1 MSKDLSAEAGDVL
14 SGKEED
20 RSPEDIKARRA
31 KLMRHITGSDQQKES
46 PTVASTAVKPD
57 EKVVTDELYTD
68 TLLRFGIKI

>member
-1 MSKDLSAEAGDVL
+1 MSKDLSAGAGDVL

-31 KLMRHITGSDQQKES
+31 KLMRHITGTDQLKDS
-46 PTVASTAVKPD
+46 STVASTSMKPD
-57 EKVVTDELYTD
+57 EKIVTDELYTD